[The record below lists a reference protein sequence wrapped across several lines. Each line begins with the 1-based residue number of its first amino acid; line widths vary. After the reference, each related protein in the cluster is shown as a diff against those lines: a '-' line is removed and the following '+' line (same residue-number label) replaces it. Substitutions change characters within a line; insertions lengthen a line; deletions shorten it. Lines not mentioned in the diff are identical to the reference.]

1 LTEPSLWDTHVHL
14 TDPRLEPA
22 WRTVVD
28 DARDAGVCGVINIAV
43 DVETGRRAL
52 RQAGEVPDQMR
63 VAVGHHPHEADRF
76 THEAR
81 MELEE
86 IARSEQ
92 VVAVGEIGLDYH
104 YMRSSRS
111 DQKKTFQAQL
121 EMAAELNLPVVV
133 HSRGAETDV
142 VDHLTDMRDNLT
154 GGVLHCYTGGIA
166 DAERALDMG
175 LVLSFTGIV
184 TFGDSSIDD
193 LVRYVPAGR
202 LLLETDSPYLTPV
215 PHRGKPNSPAHL
227 PIIAHRIAELK
238 GMTQEDLISV
248 SSKNATDLFSL

>member
-1 LTEPSLWDTHVHL
+1 MQ
-14 TDPRLEPA
+14 
-22 WRTVVD
+22 
-28 DARDAGVCGVINIAV
+28 GVINIAV

-52 RQAGEVPDQMR
+52 CQAAEVPDQMR
-63 VAVGHHPHEADRF
+63 VAVGHHPHEADHF
-76 THEAR
+76 THEVR
-81 MELEE
+81 LELEE
-86 IARSEQ
+86 MARSER

-104 YMRSSRS
+104 YMRSSRRE
-111 DQKKTFQAQL
+111 QKKTFQSQL

-142 VDHLTDMRDNLT
+142 VDHLKDMRDNLT

-166 DAERALDMG
+166 DAERALDIRFH
-175 LVLSFTGIV
+175 LSFTGIV

-193 LVRYVPAGR
+193 LVRYVPVGS

-215 PHRGKPNSPAHL
+215 PHRGKPNSPAYL

-238 GMTQEDLISV
+238 GMTQEELISV